1 MCMNQKVIKSIFL
14 KYKFGQVK
22 SIKKIEIGFTNKVYL
37 IDDKYILKVCED
49 LENEDNFEKEVFFY
63 NFFNEKIPVPKIRFF
78 DNSKMIYDKYFMI
91 YNKIEG
97 DNLYSQWHLMN
108 DSERKDIIKQ
118 LCVILRTINKSSY
131 KNFTHQFKLHSS
143 FNWHDKVLYNI
154 KKSLKKIKQKKL
166 LSRKTIEKINSFV
179 KKNHAVL
186 SEQKMALVHGDVHFD
201 NILVKKNK
209 IFGILDFEKMDLYSL
224 DFTLDVIKRMVDYPK
239 KYISKGFEK
248 YVKMEEYSQLLIWF
262 KEFYPELFEFKN
274 LDKRLD
280 LYALEYELATLLNW
294 PNSKEVKRMI
304 AQTISYKNSAL

>member
-1 MCMNQKVIKSIFL
+1 MNQKVIKSIFL

-239 KYISKGFEK
+239 KYISKDFEK
-248 YVKMEEYSQLLIWF
+248 YVKKEDYSQLLICF
-262 KEFYPELFEFKN
+262 KEFYPELFDFKN